1 MNYCTNINM
10 ATIFMNTENSNASKP
25 NKIVLSLLQRLD
37 LRSSNKHVALQRQQ
51 HKNNQLKII
60 ATTWNVFEL
69 PGGSYSVLYIQ
80 DYIEHIIKKHKTFS
94 DNPPV
99 HIYINRIYNRLVLK
113 IKDGHTLE
121 LQTPETMKLFSRT
134 KKLTGKKNGKNLA
147 SLEVVEVVLVQCNL
161 VHNQYQQKSAVFYF
175 FMPNISYG
183 CLLSIMI
190 FSI

>member
-1 MNYCTNINM
+1 MNYCTNISM

-134 KKLTGKKNGKNLA
+134 KKLTGKKNGK
-147 SLEVVEVVLVQCNL
+147 
-161 VHNQYQQKSAVFYF
+161 
-175 FMPNISYG
+175 I
-183 CLLSIMI
+183 
-190 FSI
+190 

>member
-94 DNPPV
+94 NNPPV
-99 HIYINRIYNRLVLK
+99 HIYINMNVSINMSLLVFSAGIK
-113 IKDGHTLE
+113 IAT
-121 LQTPETMKLFSRT
+121 
-134 KKLTGKKNGKNLA
+134 
-147 SLEVVEVVLVQCNL
+147 
-161 VHNQYQQKSAVFYF
+161 
-175 FMPNISYG
+175 IS
-183 CLLSIMI
+183 MI
-190 FSI
+190 FLSPQVRRCAIITCKHGIYELLTSCQTT